1 MSNFFQPQLKR
12 VEMIVKNLFPF
23 EGIGDELDITLDFG
37 SAGMARDDKINL
49 HQELIKRVNGRIIGI
64 DIRASPQ
71 TDIIINL
78 DGPLDIFPPESIT
91 NIIAGE
97 VIEHLKNPYQF
108 LKECERILK
117 PDGRLI
123 ITTPNAEGIQLII
136 GRESPWH
143 NYIWTKKNF
152 ECLVKKTNLKIIKSE
167 RINIYYNKNLL
178 LRGIGYLFP
187 KIRPTLF
194 FVLEK

>member
-23 EGIGDELDITLDFG
+23 EGIGDELDIILDFG
-37 SAGMARDDKINL
+37 SAGMIHDNKISL
-49 HQELIKRVNGRIIGI
+49 HQELIKRVNGRVIGI

-123 ITTPNAEGIQLII
+123 ITTPNAEGVQLIM

-143 NYIWTKKNF
+143 YYIWTLKNF
-152 ECLVKKTNLKIIKSE
+152 QLLAKEAGFKILKAE
-167 RINIYYNKNLL
+167 RLNIYYNRNLF
-178 LRGIGYLFP
+178 LRGVGFIIP